1 MRGEK
6 QYLANPVPSERL
18 HLLTVELRPEQD
30 VRVSMQ
36 LASQSGQVD
45 QKMSPSIHAALVE
58 SLFTNPAPLFAGAL
72 CAAVAALMTALKTGN
87 AWLWPCVALLV
98 VSGALRALDMG
109 YFQRK
114 KPVLTPE
121 QVTRWE
127 VRYQIGAMSYALALG
142 IWCLTALIGTD
153 DAVAH
158 MICVSVTLCYVAAG
172 GGRTYGRPWIFHVQM
187 LLACG
192 PMTVA
197 LAIHG
202 NPYYVGMALL
212 NVLFFVSLRQIST
225 SLQEIFVRALIGRE
239 REAALASQFDTALN
253 NMPHGLCMFR
263 ADGRLAVMNH
273 RFSEMM
279 HLPDDLV
286 QRGASASD
294 IIDACV
300 IAGSVTA
307 ASGKMILAEIENT
320 RTRDMITTDPDTARG
335 RYMSWTFQPMAGGGA
350 VLLLEDITARRNAE
364 ARISHLARY
373 DELTALPN
381 RVNFRDEI
389 GRLLATQHG
398 SSHMSAL
405 LFVDLDQFKQV
416 NDTLG
421 HPCGDQ
427 LLCAVA
433 DRLREMLRP
442 EDFVAR
448 FGGDEFVVFQQNI
461 HSPEDAASLARRIV
475 DRLSERYKID
485 NHLVEIGASVGIAIT
500 EPGVS
505 ADTLLKNADM
515 ALYRAK
521 ADGRATYC
529 FFRDEMAQIV
539 EARRI
544 LELDLRKALANEEFE
559 LYYQPLVNLK
569 TGRITTCEALLRW
582 NHPVRGTVSPIDI
595 IPVAEDMG
603 LIIDLGRWILRK
615 ACMEC
620 MKWPAGVSVAVN
632 FSPQQFH
639 QRDIMS
645 EIRYALEVSGLPA
658 ERLEIEITESSLL
671 RNTQLTHDVLA
682 QLHTLGVRISL
693 DDFGTGYSSLSYLHN
708 FTLQKVKID
717 RSFLEGIDTARPL
730 TLLRGVARLSAD
742 LGMSVVVEGIETNE
756 QLELISADGTVTEAQ
771 GYLFSRPVR
780 AVRVRQLLNA
790 SHGRQPPEGQLHIIS
805 SRSIA

>member
-1 MRGEK
+1 
-6 QYLANPVPSERL
+6 
-18 HLLTVELRPEQD
+18 
-30 VRVSMQ
+30 MQ
-36 LASQSGQVD
+36 LVD
-45 QKMSPSIHAALVE
+45 QKSRGSREELEPILYAALIDSMCQNFWPIFFGGV
-58 SLFTNPAPLFAGAL
+58 
-72 CAAVAALMTALKTGN
+72 CAAIAAVMTAIKTGN
-87 AWLWPCVALLV
+87 VLLWPIAILMVGIGTVRAFQMRKYERRTSILSYDQAKALE
-98 VSGALRALDMG
+98 
-109 YFQRK
+109 
-114 KPVLTPE
+114 P
-121 QVTRWE
+121 
-127 VRYQIGAMSYALALG
+127 RYAFWALAYAAVLG
-142 IWCLTALIGTD
+142 AWCFITILGSNDPIADML
-153 DAVAH
+153 
-158 MICVSVTLCYVAAG
+158 CVSVTVGYTG
-172 GGRTYGRPWIFHVQM
+172 GGAARNYGHPKIIQNHI

-192 PMTVA
+192 PMSVA
-197 LAIHG
+197 LVMHG
-202 NPYYVGMALL
+202 GLYYYGLAALL
-212 NVLFFVSLRQIST
+212 GLFFFSLKGINLSVH
-225 SLQEIFVRALIGRE
+225 EIFVKALTSSF
-239 REAALASQFDTALN
+239 REAALAGQFDTALN

-279 HLPDDLV
+279 NLSEDLV
-286 QRGASASD
+286 QRDANAAD

-300 IAGSVTA
+300 VAGSISA
-307 ASGKMILAEIENT
+307 ASGKMILAEIEDT
-320 RTRDMITTDPDTARG
+320 RARDMITTDPDPVRG
-335 RYMSWTFQPMAGGGA
+335 RFMSWTFQPMAGGGA
-350 VLLLEDITARRNAE
+350 VVLLEDITERRNAE

-389 GRLLATQHG
+389 GRLLATQADRD
-398 SSHMSAL
+398 HMSAL

-448 FGGDEFVVFQQNI
+448 FGGDEFVVFQQNV
-461 HSPEDAASLARRIV
+461 HAVEDAAGLARRIV

-485 NHLVEIGASVGIAIT
+485 NHLVEIGASVGIAMT
-500 EPGVS
+500 APGVS

-521 ADGRATYC
+521 ADGRGTYC
-529 FFRDEMAQIV
+529 FFRDEMAQTV

-569 TGRITTCEALLRW
+569 SGRISTCEALLRW

-603 LIIDLGRWILRK
+603 LIVDLGRWILRR

-639 QRDIMS
+639 QRDILS
-645 EIRYALEVSGLPA
+645 EVRYALEVSGLPA

-682 QLHTLGVRISL
+682 QLHALGVRISL

-708 FTLQKVKID
+708 FPLQKVKID
-717 RSFLEGIDTARPL
+717 RSFLEGIDSDRPL

-756 QLELISADGTVTEAQ
+756 QLERISVDGTVTEAQ
-771 GYLFSRPVR
+771 GYLFSRPVP
-780 AVRVRQLLNA
+780 AVRVRQLLNS
-790 SHGRQPPEGQLHIIS
+790 SHGRRTPADQLPAIV

>member
-1 MRGEK
+1 
-6 QYLANPVPSERL
+6 
-18 HLLTVELRPEQD
+18 
-30 VRVSMQ
+30 MQ
-36 LASQSGQVD
+36 LENQTEDND
-45 QKMSPSIHAALVE
+45 QKMSPTIHAALID
-58 SLFTNPAPLFAGAL
+58 SLFQDAGTMFAGSL
-72 CAAVAALMTALKTGN
+72 CAALAATLTAVKTGN
-87 AWLWPCVALLV
+87 LWLWPCVTLLIV
-98 VSGALRALDMG
+98 TGALRALDMSR
-109 YFQRK
+109 YKQQR
-114 KPVLTPE
+114 PDSGPSPNE
-121 QVTRWE
+121 AARWE
-127 VRYQIGAMSYALALG
+127 IRYQIGAVLYAAALG
-142 IWCLTALIGTD
+142 LWCTVTLLGSN
-153 DAVAH
+153 DAAAH
-158 MICVSVTLCYVAAG
+158 LLCVSFTLCYVSAG

-192 PMTVA
+192 PLTLA
-197 LAIHG
+197 LASYG
-202 NPYYVGMALL
+202 NPYYVALALL
-212 NVLFFVSLRQIST
+212 NVVFFLALRHIST
-225 SLQEIFVRALIGRE
+225 SLQKIFVRALIARE
-239 REAALASQFDTALN
+239 REAALAGQFDTALN
-253 NMPHGLCMFR
+253 NMPHGLCMFA

-279 HLPDDLV
+279 SLSDDLV
-286 QRGASASD
+286 RRGASAAD
-294 IIDACV
+294 ILTACV
-300 IAGSVTA
+300 AAGSISAT
-307 ASGKMILAEIENT
+307 SGKMILSEIENA
-320 RTRDMITTDPDTARG
+320 RARDITTTDPDVASDRSF
-335 RYMSWTFQPMAGGGA
+335 SWTFQPMAGGGT
-350 VLLLEDITARRNAE
+350 VVLLEDITERKIAE

-389 GRLLATQHG
+389 ERLLAI
-398 SSHMSAL
+398 SHSAERLSAL

-433 DRLREMLRP
+433 DRLRAMLRP

-461 HSPEDAASLARRIV
+461 RSNEEAGHLARRIV
-475 DRLSERYKID
+475 DQLSERYQID
-485 NHLVEIGASVGIAIT
+485 NHLVEIGASVGIAMTSPDI
-500 EPGVS
+500 S

-521 ADGRATYC
+521 ADGRGTFC
-529 FFRDEMAQIV
+529 FFRDEMAQTV

-559 LYYQPLVNLK
+559 LFYQPLVNLK
-569 TGRITTCEALLRW
+569 SGKIATCEALLRW

-603 LIIDLGRWILRK
+603 LIVDLGRWILRK

-620 MKWPAGVSVAVN
+620 MKWPDGVSVAVN

-639 QRDIMS
+639 QRDVLN
-645 EIRYALEVSGLPA
+645 EVRYALEVSGLSA
-658 ERLEIEITESSLL
+658 NRLEIEITESSLL

-682 QLHTLGVRISL
+682 QLRTIGVRISL

-708 FTLQKVKID
+708 FPLQKVKID
-717 RSFLEGIDTARPL
+717 RSFLEGIDSDRPL

-756 QLELISADGTVTEAQ
+756 QLELISSDGTVTEAQ
-771 GYLFSRPVR
+771 GYLFSRPVP

-790 SHGRQPPEGQLHIIS
+790 PHGRRPPGAELVAVPA
-805 SRSIA
+805 RSIA

>member
-1 MRGEK
+1 
-6 QYLANPVPSERL
+6 
-18 HLLTVELRPEQD
+18 
-30 VRVSMQ
+30 MQ
-36 LASQSGQVD
+36 LANQSGEPG
-45 QKMSPSIHAALVE
+45 QKMSPSIYAALID
-58 SLFTNPAPLFAGAL
+58 SLFTDPGPMFAGAL

-87 AWLWPCVALLV
+87 VWLWPCVALLV
-98 VSGALRALDMG
+98 VTGALRALDTRQ
-109 YFQRK
+109 YQKLRDN
-114 KPVLTPE
+114 LSPE
-121 QVTRWE
+121 EVAGWE
-127 VRYQIGAMSYALALG
+127 VRYQFGAMLYAAALG
-142 IWCLTALIGTD
+142 LWCMVSLMGPD

-158 MICVSVTLCYVAAG
+158 MIATSVTLCYIAAG
-172 GGRTYGRPWIFHVQM
+172 GGRTYGRPWIFHLQM

-192 PMTVA
+192 PLTVA
-197 LAIHG
+197 LAAHG
-202 NPYYVGMALL
+202 SPYYIGMALL
-212 NVLFFVSLRQIST
+212 NVLFFFALKHISS
-225 SLQEIFVRALIGRE
+225 SLQKIFVRALFARE

-253 NMPHGLCMFR
+253 NMPHGLSMFR

-279 HLPDDLV
+279 NLSDDFV
-286 QRGASASD
+286 QQGAEVSDICSACVVAGSISASSARL
-294 IIDACV
+294 ILREV
-300 IAGSVTA
+300 ENSQ
-307 ASGKMILAEIENT
+307 ASEIT
-320 RTRDMITTDPDTARG
+320 TTDPDINKNRSL
-335 RYMSWTFQPMAGGGA
+335 SWTFQPMVGGGTV
-350 VLLLEDITARRNAE
+350 VLVEDITERKDAE

-373 DELTALPN
+373 DELTELPN

-389 GRLLATQHG
+389 GRLLAVQQG
-398 SSHMSAL
+398 ADRLSAL

-461 HSPEDAASLARRIV
+461 NSHEDAAGLARRIV

-485 NHLVEIGASVGIAIT
+485 NHLVEIGASVGIAMT
-500 EPGVS
+500 SAGVS

-521 ADGRATYC
+521 ADGRGTFC
-529 FFRDEMAQIV
+529 FFRDEMAQTV

-559 LYYQPLVNLK
+559 LFYQPLVNLK
-569 TGRITTCEALLRW
+569 SGKIATCEALLRW

-603 LIIDLGRWILRK
+603 LIVDLGRWILRK

-620 MKWPAGVSVAVN
+620 MKWPEAVSVAVN

-639 QRDIMS
+639 QRDVLS
-645 EIRYALEVSGLPA
+645 EVRYALEVSGLPA
-658 ERLEIEITESSLL
+658 DRLEIEITESSLL
-671 RNTQLTHDVLA
+671 RNTQLTHDVLS
-682 QLHTLGVRISL
+682 QLHSLGVRISL

-708 FTLQKVKID
+708 FPLQKVKID
-717 RSFLEGIDTARPL
+717 RSFLEGIDSDRPL

-756 QLELISADGTVTEAQ
+756 QLELISADGAVTEAQ
-771 GYLFSRPVR
+771 GYLFSRPVP

-790 SHGRQPPEGQLHIIS
+790 SHGRRSDEPLVAVP

>member
-1 MRGEK
+1 
-6 QYLANPVPSERL
+6 
-18 HLLTVELRPEQD
+18 
-30 VRVSMQ
+30 MQ
-36 LASQSGQVD
+36 LAKETGEVD
-45 QKMSPSIHAALVE
+45 RKMSPLIHAALVE
-58 SLFTNPAPLFAGAL
+58 SLFTNPGPLFAGAL
-72 CAAVAALMTALKTGN
+72 CAAIAAVMTAMKTGN
-87 AWLWPCVALLV
+87 VWLWPSVGLLV
-98 VSGALRALDMG
+98 ITGALRALDMG
-109 YFQRK
+109 YFNRVRSQM
-114 KPVLTPE
+114 TAE
-121 QVTRWE
+121 QVARWE
-127 VRYQIGAMSYALALG
+127 VRYQIGAMAYALALG
-142 IWCLTALIGTD
+142 LWCFVALVGSD

-158 MICVSVTLCYVAAG
+158 MIATSVTLCYVAAG

-187 LLACG
+187 LLAIG
-192 PMTVA
+192 PLTAA
-197 LAIHG
+197 LVLHG
-202 NPYYVGMALL
+202 SVYYMGMALL
-212 NVLFFVSLRQIST
+212 NVLFFFSLKQISS
-225 SLQEIFVRALIGRE
+225 SLQNIFVRALIGRE
-239 REAALASQFDTALN
+239 RESALASQFDTALN

-279 HLPDDLV
+279 HLPDDV
-286 QRGASASD
+286 IERGARAAD
-294 IIDACV
+294 IIEACV
-300 IAGSVTA
+300 LAGSITV

-320 RTRDMITTDPDTARG
+320 RARDMITTDPDPARG
-335 RYMSWTFQPMAGGGA
+335 RFMSWTFQPMAGGGA
-350 VLLLEDITARRNAE
+350 VVLLEDITERRNAE

-389 GRLLATQHG
+389 GRLLATQQG
-398 SSHMSAL
+398 SDHMSAL

-461 HSPEDAASLARRIV
+461 HSAEDAAGLARRIV

-485 NHLVEIGASVGIAIT
+485 NHLVEIGASVGIAMT
-500 EPGVS
+500 APGVS

-521 ADGRATYC
+521 ADGRGTYC
-529 FFRDEMAQIV
+529 FFRDEMAQTV

-569 TGRITTCEALLRW
+569 SGKISTCEALLRW

-595 IPVAEDMG
+595 IPIAEDMG
-603 LIIDLGRWILRK
+603 LIVDLGRWILRK

-639 QRDIMS
+639 QRDILS
-645 EIRYALEVSGLPA
+645 EVRYALEVSGLSA

-682 QLHTLGVRISL
+682 QLHALGVRISL

-708 FTLQKVKID
+708 FPLQKVKID
-717 RSFLEGIDTARPL
+717 RSFLEGIDSDRPL

-756 QLELISADGTVTEAQ
+756 QLERISADGTVSEAQ
-771 GYLFSRPVR
+771 GYLFSRPVP
-780 AVRVRQLLNA
+780 AVRIRQLLKA
-790 SHGRQPPEGQLHIIS
+790 SHGRRSSEGALLLVS
-805 SRSIA
+805 SIA

>member
-1 MRGEK
+1 
-6 QYLANPVPSERL
+6 
-18 HLLTVELRPEQD
+18 
-30 VRVSMQ
+30 MQ
-36 LASQSGQVD
+36 LANQSGEPG
-45 QKMSPSIHAALVE
+45 QKMSPSIYAALID
-58 SLFTNPAPLFAGAL
+58 SLFTDPGPMFAGAL
-72 CAAVAALMTALKTGN
+72 CAAVAAVMTAAKTGN
-87 AWLWPCVALLV
+87 VWLWPCVALLV
-98 VSGALRALDMG
+98 VTGALRALDTRQ
-109 YFQRK
+109 YQKLRDN
-114 KPVLTPE
+114 LSPE
-121 QVTRWE
+121 DVARWE
-127 VRYQIGAMSYALALG
+127 VRYQFGAMLYAAALG
-142 IWCLTALIGTD
+142 LWCLVVLMGSD
-153 DAVAH
+153 DAVTH
-158 MICVSVTLCYVAAG
+158 MIATSVTLCYIAAG
-172 GGRTYGRPWIFHVQM
+172 GGRTYGRPWIFHLQM

-192 PMTVA
+192 PLTVA
-197 LAIHG
+197 LAAHG
-202 NPYYVGMALL
+202 SPYYIGMALL
-212 NVLFFVSLRQIST
+212 NVLFFFALKHISS
-225 SLQEIFVRALIGRE
+225 SLQKIFVRALIARE

-253 NMPHGLCMFR
+253 NMPHGLSMFR

-279 HLPDDLV
+279 NLSDDFV
-286 QRGASASD
+286 QQGAEVSDICSACVVAGSISASSARL
-294 IIDACV
+294 ILREV
-300 IAGSVTA
+300 ENSQAG
-307 ASGKMILAEIENT
+307 EI
-320 RTRDMITTDPDTARG
+320 ITTDPDINKNRSL
-335 RYMSWTFQPMAGGGA
+335 SWTFQPMVGGGTV
-350 VLLLEDITARRNAE
+350 VLVEDITERKDAE

-373 DELTALPN
+373 DELTELPN

-389 GRLLATQHG
+389 GRLLTVQQGADRL
-398 SSHMSAL
+398 SAL

-461 HSPEDAASLARRIV
+461 NSHEDAAGLARRIV

-485 NHLVEIGASVGIAIT
+485 NHLVEIGASVGIAMT
-500 EPGVS
+500 SAGVS

-521 ADGRATYC
+521 ADGRGTFC
-529 FFRDEMAQIV
+529 FFRDEMAQTV

-559 LYYQPLVNLK
+559 LFYQPLVNLK
-569 TGRITTCEALLRW
+569 SGKIATCEALLRW

-603 LIIDLGRWILRK
+603 LIVDLGRWILRK

-620 MKWPAGVSVAVN
+620 MKWPEAVSVAVN

-639 QRDIMS
+639 QRDVLS
-645 EIRYALEVSGLPA
+645 EVRYALEVSGLPA
-658 ERLEIEITESSLL
+658 HRLEIEITESSLL
-671 RNTQLTHDVLA
+671 RNTQLTHDVLS
-682 QLHTLGVRISL
+682 QLHSLGVRISL

-708 FTLQKVKID
+708 FPLQKVKID
-717 RSFLEGIDTARPL
+717 RSFLEGIDSDRPL

-756 QLELISADGTVTEAQ
+756 QLELISADGAVTEAQ
-771 GYLFSRPVR
+771 GYLFSRPVPAIR
-780 AVRVRQLLNA
+780 IRQLLNA
-790 SHGRQPPEGQLHIIS
+790 SHGRRSDEPLVAVP